1 MDLKEK
7 IIHES
12 LRLFSLNGFSNTSL
26 TDIMKACGSSKGG
39 VYNYFKSKEAL
50 CIATLEKARLIWK
63 AQVVQDFDAEETQL
77 NKLKTFLRNHCNKY
91 LIDTTNFPG
100 GCVFITLSLE
110 FNDYSPNLSKLA
122 ENVFET
128 VKRIIKNF
136 LDQSK
141 QLGEIKENID
151 VDLASEMVFTAL
163 IGSSVL
169 YNNNKS
175 TENLINSV
183 NALIYYIDSLK
194 REGR

>member
-1 MDLKEK
+1 MNLQEK

-39 VYNYFKSKEAL
+39 VYNYFESKEAL

-63 AQVVQDFDAEETQL
+63 AQVVQGFDAEEKQL
-77 NKLKTFLRNHCNKY
+77 NKLEIFLRNHCNKY
-91 LIDTTNFPG
+91 LIDTKNFPG
-100 GCVFITLSLE
+100 GCVFLTLSLE
-110 FNDYSPNLSKLA
+110 FNNYNPDLSKFA
-122 ENVFET
+122 DSVFET

-141 QLGEIKENID
+141 QLGEIKENVD
-151 VDLASEMVFTAL
+151 VDLVSEIVLTSL

-169 YNNNKS
+169 YSNNKS

-183 NALIYYIDSLK
+183 DALIYYIDSLK
-194 REGR
+194 REER